1 MGFPR
6 GTQVR
11 QGVPWLHKER
21 MERCTVTT
29 KPLIMVG
36 GGEKDQSGG
45 ARQVNGVILVYDIR
59 FQGVQASRAAK
70 APGAPRAPRPFPRL
84 ACRLRTEYIGLTAR
98 RGPVAPRGP

>member
-1 MGFPR
+1 MAAQR
-6 GTQVR
+6 THGTVY
-11 QGVPWLHKER
+11 GDNKTADHG
-21 MERCTVTT
+21 
-29 KPLIMVG
+29 G

-84 ACRLRTEYIGLTAR
+84 VCRLRTEYIGLTAR